1 MRLTRV
7 VKGKL
12 TVFGSVGISIAA
24 VGGCTEPPTAIQRIA
39 TLRESRW
46 IDKYLLMSL
55 INLQG

>member
-1 MRLTRV
+1 V

-12 TVFGSVGISIAA
+12 TVFGPVGISIAA
-24 VGGCTEPPTAIQRIA
+24 VGGCTEPSTAIQRIA
-39 TLRESRW
+39 TLTGNRW